1 MPTVCILKAL
11 TIILHSDTA
20 LIVKSINPKGYSL
33 SAPCLLLCLCL
44 SLCPSIC
51 LSLSLSPPVCLSVCL
66 SVYLPLCACVSVC
79 LSVSVCVCVSNVKLF
94 PLSCAFLI
102 IPEFK
107 MQPLLKKTTTMLIWM
122 EKVCLTNKIYQYN
135 IL

>member
-44 SLCPSIC
+44 SMSVYLSIH
-51 LSLSLSPPVCLSVCL
+51 LSLFVPVSICL
-66 SVYLPLCACVSVC
+66 SVYLPLCVCVCLCLSVSVSLSVSVC
-79 LSVSVCVCVSNVKLF
+79 LSVSNVKLF
-94 PLSCAFLI
+94 PLMCFSHHSRVQNATSAEEDNYNADLDGESMF
-102 IPEFK
+102 
-107 MQPLLKKTTTMLIWM
+107 
-122 EKVCLTNKIYQYN
+122 NK
-135 IL
+135 